1 MIQRLAGF
9 GGAWAL
15 ALKIA
20 LVAIVDAL
28 LVTMFMSA
36 MAKDS
41 TEIMVV
47 TGIVFVAFNLVYF
60 GRRQYPLKFMLPG
73 TIFLVIFVVTPM
85 VYTLWMS
92 VYNYRT
98 GNEISKPEAINA
110 IIVNGYAEDPNDESS
125 YYMTLGRTPAGE
137 WEALVTRDTDGQ
149 VWRVTEK
156 TAKVLAKGEFTMGAD
171 GYAVKA
177 PGFTE
182 LSIDDQAKYDSQIQR
197 LSFSAGDGT
206 FFTPALPFA
215 LHKIRSLQYDEQ
227 TDTFKDVVNGI
238 TYRDNGNGNF
248 ADINDPNTKLDPG
261 WAAFNGFQNY
271 LSLLQD
277 PVIRGPF
284 IKVAIWT
291 FAFAFLSVL
300 GMFAFGLLLA
310 IALNKPFRGRNFYR
324 SILILPYAIPSFMS
338 ILVWNG
344 LFNTNFG
351 AVNTLLGANIDWF
364 NNEWLARF
372 VVVFVNLWLGIPY
385 FYLISSG
392 ALQSIPEELDE
403 AAAIDGATPRQTFRQ
418 IRLPLLL
425 QVLSPL
431 LIASFAFNFNNFNI
445 VYLLTAGGPTDVL
458 SGEVAGA
465 TDLLITYTYKTALGS
480 DQQNFGLASAIS
492 ALVFLIVGALTL
504 WSLRQS
510 KMVDIER

>member
-1 MIQRLAGF
+1 MIQKLAGF
-9 GGAWAL
+9 GGPWAI

-20 LVAIVDAL
+20 AVAIVDAL
-28 LVTMFMSA
+28 LVTMLISA
-36 MAKDS
+36 LGKDS
-41 TEIMVV
+41 TAIAVAV
-47 TGIVFVAFNLVYF
+47 GLVLLAFNLIYF
-60 GRRQYPLKFMLPG
+60 SRRAFPMKFMLPG
-73 TIFLVIFVVTPM
+73 TVFLIIFVVTPM
-85 VYTLWMS
+85 VYTLVMS
-92 VYNYRT
+92 VFNYRT
-98 GNEISKPEAINA
+98 GNEISKPAAIEGIEA
-110 IIVNGYAEDPNDESS
+110 NGFAEDPNDESS
-125 YYMTLGRTPAGE
+125 YYMTLGREANGT
-137 WEALVTRDTDGQ
+137 WQALVTRDTDSQ
-149 VWRVTEK
+149 VWSCTIEVCTP
-156 TAKVLAKGEFTMGAD
+156 LAKGSYAVGDEGYAIAAD
-171 GYAVKA
+171 GFKA
-177 PGFTE
+177 ISE
-182 LSIDDQAKYDSQIQR
+182 ADQAKYDSKIQT
-197 LSFSAGDGT
+197 LAFPVGDGS
-206 FFTPALPFA
+206 FYTPAVPYA
-215 LHKIRSLQYDEQ
+215 LHKIKGMQYDAK
-227 TDTFKDVVNGI
+227 TDTFKDVINNI
-238 TYRDNGNGNF
+238 TYKDNGNGNY
-248 ADINDPNTKLDPG
+248 ANVANPDEKLDPG
-261 WAAFNGFQNY
+261 WRAFNGLHNY

-277 PVIRGPF
+277 PTIRGPF
-284 IKVAIWT
+284 LSVGIWT

-344 LFNTNFG
+344 LFNANFG
-351 AVNTLLGANIDWF
+351 AVNTLLHAHIDWY
-364 NNEWLARF
+364 NNAWLARF
-372 VVVFVNLWLGIPY
+372 VVIFVNLWLGIPY

-403 AAAIDGATPRQTFRQ
+403 AAAIDGANPKQIFRR

-445 VYLLTAGGPTDVL
+445 VYLLTSGGPTNVL

-465 TDLLITYTYKTALGS
+465 TDLLITYTYKTAIGS